1 MGILLDSRIVLV
13 CFLLSGKD
21 VTATL
26 TRSNHL
32 SIFFLAARFMTT
44 IIAFVSQKGGV
55 GKSTLARALAREA
68 AHGGLNVKIA
78 DLDTQQ
84 GTSVD
89 WHRTRLHA
97 GLQPAVAAEAFATA
111 AQALKIAEQY
121 DLLII
126 DGPARTSSGT
136 LDIARVADLV
146 VQPSGAS
153 VDDLKPAVREF
164 HALSQAGIPTEKLVF
179 ALNRIGTPAEE
190 TEARAYIAQ
199 AGYVV
204 LNGCLLERPA
214 YRKAQNTGRAVTE
227 TSFPPLNT
235 KADALIQALI
245 DRVGDANG

>member
-1 MGILLDSRIVLV
+1 
-13 CFLLSGKD
+13 
-21 VTATL
+21 
-26 TRSNHL
+26 
-32 SIFFLAARFMTT
+32 MTP

-55 GKSTLARALAREA
+55 GKSTLARAVAREA
-68 AHGGLNVKIA
+68 ANNGLKVKIA

-84 GTSVD
+84 GTCID
-89 WHRTRLHA
+89 WNRTRLNA

-111 AQALKIAEQY
+111 AQALKIADQY
-121 DLLII
+121 DLFVI

-136 LDIARVADLV
+136 LDIAKVADLV

-164 HALSQAGIPTEKLVF
+164 HALIKAGIPKSKLVF
-179 ALNRIGTPAEE
+179 ALNHIGTPAEE
-190 TEARAYIAQ
+190 NEARAYISE
-199 AGYVV
+199 AGYAV
-204 LNGCLLERPA
+204 LDGSLSERPA

-227 TSFPPLNT
+227 TSFRNLNT

>member
-1 MGILLDSRIVLV
+1 
-13 CFLLSGKD
+13 
-21 VTATL
+21 
-26 TRSNHL
+26 
-32 SIFFLAARFMTT
+32 MTT

-55 GKSTLARALAREA
+55 GKSTLARAVAREA
-68 AHGGLNVKIA
+68 ANNGLKVKIA

-84 GTSVD
+84 GTCID
-89 WHRTRLHA
+89 WNRTRLNA

-111 AQALKIAEQY
+111 AQALKIADQY
-121 DLLII
+121 DLFII

-136 LDIARVADLV
+136 LDIAKMADLV

-164 HALSQAGIPTEKLVF
+164 HALIKAGIPRSKLVF
-179 ALNRIGTPAEE
+179 ALNHIGTPVEE
-190 TEARAYIAQ
+190 NEARAYISE
-199 AGYVV
+199 AGYAV
-204 LNGCLLERPA
+204 LDGCLSERPA

-227 TSFPPLNT
+227 TSFRNLNT